1 MMSMKGFLFLVIY
14 FFSSQATKFG
24 LNLKPS
30 RNASL
35 LILGLAH
42 NRRTHELFAPLI
54 NENRGLE
61 IVSSFNGRKSL
72 AKVKKCDFTNFLSDD
87 ENTGFNHLK
96 FNVITRSILPYE
108 ESGIAITGHFHSLF
122 SDDSFNGIAIQEETD
137 STGWKIFTF
146 TSNSTSIENTIFAT
160 HSSFP
165 TKETWYTVLSTVP
178 IDRETS
184 SPSFVHFDGKT
195 GEFTPLHHPMSE
207 DEQRKYSAHP
217 HFLTIYKTNDGGD
230 NWDQVLEIQ
239 ESSSYMRDFQCFDD
253 ITCVALIQ
261 RVDNTAVVLM
271 TKDGG
276 KTWQEIFRNE
286 AVGVELKS
294 VFVQARNNIWIVGE
308 DGNNK
313 GESVLYHSVDG
324 GAPWNVINPEME
336 GLEKIF
342 FYNGGMGATDD
353 DYRYVEGLIVTN
365 TKEGKQL
372 LQQIVADL

>member
-1 MMSMKGFLFLVIY
+1 M
-14 FFSSQATKFG
+14 
-24 LNLKPS
+24 
-30 RNASL
+30 
-35 LILGLAH
+35 
-42 NRRTHELFAPLI
+42 
-54 NENRGLE
+54 
-61 IVSSFNGRKSL
+61 
-72 AKVKKCDFTNFLSDD
+72 
-87 ENTGFNHLK
+87 
-96 FNVITRSILPYE
+96 
-108 ESGIAITGHFHSLF
+108 
-122 SDDSFNGIAIQEETD
+122 FNGIALKTD
-137 STGWKIFTF
+137 I
-146 TSNSTSIENTIFAT
+146 TSNSWRVFSLSTNITEADHLLFAT

-178 IDRETS
+178 TEKQRPAASSASSSFLQFNLKSGEFSPVSHPLPTEKQDTIASEKQFLAVYKTS
-184 SPSFVHFDGKT
+184 SSG
-195 GEFTPLHHPMSE
+195 
-207 DEQRKYSAHP
+207 
-217 HFLTIYKTNDGGD
+217 ND
-230 NWDQVLEIQ
+230 WDKVLEIKNDFK
-239 ESSSYMRDFQCFDD
+239 SYIRDFQCFDD

-261 RVDNTAVVLM
+261 RLDNTAEVLM

-286 AVGVELKS
+286 AMGVELKS

-308 DGNNK
+308 DVNKK

-324 GAPWNVINPEME
+324 GAPWNVINAEME